1 MKTSDVLKMM
11 DVKRMRTYDQL
22 YELDIEENEE
32 SLR

>member
-11 DVKRMRTYDQL
+11 DVKRMRNYDL
-22 YELDIEENEE
+22 LLKLDIEENEE

>member
-11 DVKRMRTYDQL
+11 DVKRMRNYDKL
-22 YELDIEENEE
+22 KELDIEENEE

>member
-11 DVKRMRTYDQL
+11 DLKRRRTYDQL

-32 SLR
+32 SFR